1 MHEKDHLDRMLESA
15 LSSYGDP
22 GADHLGK
29 LGLAER
35 ILARVSSE
43 RGSDHSAPRWRGRFL
58 LWAALPAAACL
69 LLTFLLLK
77 SAGPG
82 ATHQSASLPQI
93 ASSSTGSKAPGVKSV
108 TTPAPKTVPKTTTR
122 TLHRTFAE
130 VADSAA
136 RPKQDVFP
144 LPQPLSPEEQALI
157 AIATAPVASA
167 RENLIASQR
176 QLDAPIQIS
185 AINIP
190 PLTKPDQGTK

>member
-1 MHEKDHLDRMLESA
+1 MHEKDHMDRMLESA
-15 LSSYGDP
+15 MSSYGDP
-22 GADHLGK
+22 GADHRVE

-43 RGSDHSAPRWRGRFL
+43 QSSDRSAPRWRGRFL

-69 LLTFLLLK
+69 MLTFHLLK

-82 ATHQSASLPQI
+82 DTHQSAGLPQS
-93 ASSSTGSKAPGVKSV
+93 ASSSTGSKAPRVESV
-108 TTPAPKTVPKTTTR
+108 TTPAPKTVPKTAR
-122 TLHRTFAE
+122 TVHRTFAE

-157 AIATAPVASA
+157 AIATAPVASG
-167 RENLIASQR
+167 RENLIASQH
-176 QLDAPIQIS
+176 QLDAPLQIS

-190 PLTKPDQGTK
+190 PLTKPDQATK

>member
-1 MHEKDHLDRMLESA
+1 MHEEDRLDRMLESS

-22 GADHLGK
+22 GMDS
-29 LGLAER
+29 GLAER
-35 ILARVSSE
+35 VLARISSE
-43 RGSDHSAPRWRGRFL
+43 QSSDRSVRKWRSRFL

-77 SAGPG
+77 SSGPRV
-82 ATHQSASLPQI
+82 THPLVGLPESASRNV
-93 ASSSTGSKAPGVKSV
+93 GNKAPRVEIAAKPV
-108 TTPAPKTVPKTTTR
+108 PKTVVRPRHQASTD
-122 TLHRTFAE
+122 
-130 VADSAA
+130 VAKSVA

-157 AIATAPVASA
+157 AIATAPASSA

-176 QLDAPIQIS
+176 QLDAPLEIS

-190 PLTKPDQGTK
+190 SLTKSDQDLK